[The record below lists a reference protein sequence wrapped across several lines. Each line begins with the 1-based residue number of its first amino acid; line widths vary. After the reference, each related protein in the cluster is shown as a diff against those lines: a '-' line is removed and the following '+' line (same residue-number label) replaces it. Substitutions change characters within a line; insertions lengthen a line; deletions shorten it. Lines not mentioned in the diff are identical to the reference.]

1 MRPIYETAHD
11 KSNERD
17 VANQLAKAWRCEVLK
32 LPDRFGIGFVGV
44 RLRCRVVSWIDIAT
58 TKDFDAAKV
67 DRMAEVSRLTG
78 LPLILVAACTDG
90 IWHARIDSD
99 QRSGFKRLSD

>member
-1 MRPIYETAHD
+1 MHE
-11 KSNERD
+11 SE
-17 VANQLAKAWRCEVLK
+17 VAKLLAKAWQCEVLK
-32 LPDRFGIGFVGV
+32 LPEHFGIGFVGV
-44 RLRCRVVSWIDIAT
+44 RLRCRVVSWIDIAS
-58 TKDFDAAKV
+58 TKQIDNAKV

-99 QRSGFKRLSD
+99 QRSGFKKLA